1 MKIFYNFVSLKE
13 NFFKVCDIYYIEQI
27 KKLKTMIYKK
37 LFELQQE
44 FKSKKDSFNT
54 FGKYSYRNAEAM
66 LTTLKPMLNEKG
78 LILIFKEELV
88 NDSFMK
94 STARLIEVETGEEIS
109 TECVTAID
117 LDLKG
122 MSSAQSTGCTI
133 SYLRKYLM
141 GGLFAVDEGKDAD
154 SMDTTNF
161 NKPIKKTEDKISD
174 ILNQISE
181 CQTIEELTDLWNR
194 LKTWTKNETI
204 KTAFTTKKNILKNI

>member
-1 MKIFYNFVSLKE
+1 MS
-13 NFFKVCDIYYIEQI
+13 
-27 KKLKTMIYKK
+27 IYKK

-122 MSSAQSTGCTI
+122 MSSAQSTGATI

-181 CQTIEELTDLWNR
+181 CQTIEELTDLWSR
-194 LKTWTKNETI
+194 LKSWTNNETV
-204 KTAFTTKKNILKNI
+204 KAAFTAKKQIIKNK

>member
-1 MKIFYNFVSLKE
+1 MN
-13 NFFKVCDIYYIEQI
+13 
-27 KKLKTMIYKK
+27 IYKK

-44 FKSKKDSFNT
+44 FKSKKDNFNS

-66 LTTLKPMLNEKG
+66 LTTLKPMLNDKG
-78 LILIFKEELV
+78 LVLIFKEELV
-88 NDSFMK
+88 NNNFMK

-122 MSSAQSTGCTI
+122 MSSAQCTGATI

-141 GGLFAVDEGKDAD
+141 GGLFAIDEGKDAD

-161 NKPIKKTEDKISD
+161 NKPKTTAEKVSS
-174 ILNQISE
+174 ILQQISE
-181 CQTIEELTDLWNR
+181 CNTIEDLTALWKR
-194 LKTWTKNETI
+194 IGDWSKNESI
-204 KTAFTTKKNILKNI
+204 KASFTAKKNILKNI

>member
-1 MKIFYNFVSLKE
+1 MN
-13 NFFKVCDIYYIEQI
+13 IYS
-27 KKLKTMIYKK
+27 K

-44 FKSKKDSFNT
+44 FKSKKDNFNS
-54 FGKYSYRNAEAM
+54 FGKYSYRNAENM
-66 LTTLKPMLNEKG
+66 LSILKPMLNDKG
-78 LILIFKEELV
+78 LVLIFKEELV

-122 MSSAQSTGCTI
+122 MSAAQCTGATI

-161 NKPIKKTEDKISD
+161 NKPKTTEDKISD

-194 LKTWTKNETI
+194 LKSWTNNETI
-204 KTAFTTKKNILKNI
+204 KTAFTTKKQMIKNI

>member
-1 MKIFYNFVSLKE
+1 MS
-13 NFFKVCDIYYIEQI
+13 
-27 KKLKTMIYKK
+27 IYKK

-66 LTTLKPMLNEKG
+66 LTILKPMLNEKG

-122 MSSAQSTGCTI
+122 MSSAQCTGATI

-161 NKPIKKTEDKISD
+161 NKPKTTEDKISD
-174 ILNQISE
+174 ILQQISE
-181 CQTIEELTDLWNR
+181 CNTIEDLTDLWGK
-194 LKTWTKNETI
+194 LKNWTKNETI
-204 KTAFTTKKNILKNI
+204 KTAFTTKKQMIKNI

>member
-1 MKIFYNFVSLKE
+1 
-13 NFFKVCDIYYIEQI
+13 
-27 KKLKTMIYKK
+27 MIYKK

-44 FKSKKDSFNT
+44 FKSKKDNFNS

-66 LTTLKPMLNEKG
+66 LTTLKPMLNDKG
-78 LILIFKEELV
+78 LVLIFKEELV
-88 NDSFMK
+88 NNSFMK

-122 MSSAQSTGCTI
+122 MSSAQCTGATI

-141 GGLFAVDEGKDAD
+141 GGLFAIDEGKDAD

-161 NKPIKKTEDKISD
+161 NKTKTTENKVSD

-194 LKTWTKNETI
+194 LKSWTNNETV
-204 KTAFTTKKNILKNI
+204 KTAFTAKKQMIKNK

>member
-1 MKIFYNFVSLKE
+1 MK
-13 NFFKVCDIYYIEQI
+13 
-27 KKLKTMIYKK
+27 IYKK

-88 NDSFMK
+88 NDNFMK

-122 MSSAQSTGCTI
+122 MSSAQSTGATI

-161 NKPIKKTEDKISD
+161 NKTKTTENKISD
-174 ILNQISE
+174 ILQQISE
-181 CQTIEELTDLWNR
+181 CNTIEDLTDLWGK
-194 LKTWTKNETI
+194 LKNWTNNETI
-204 KTAFTTKKNILKNI
+204 KTAFTTKKQMIKNGRDLER

>member
-1 MKIFYNFVSLKE
+1 MK
-13 NFFKVCDIYYIEQI
+13 
-27 KKLKTMIYKK
+27 IYKK

-44 FKSKKDSFNT
+44 FKSKKDNFNS

-66 LTTLKPMLNEKG
+66 LTTLKPMLNDKG
-78 LILIFKEELV
+78 LVLIFKEELV
-88 NDSFMK
+88 NDNFMK

-141 GGLFAVDEGKDAD
+141 GGLFAIDEGKDAD

-161 NKPIKKTEDKISD
+161 NKPKTTENKISD
-174 ILNQISE
+174 ILQQISE
-181 CQTIEELTDLWNR
+181 CNTIDELTALWN
-194 LKTWTKNETI
+194 KIGNWSKNESI
-204 KTAFTTKKNILKNI
+204 KAAFTDKKKTLKNI

>member
-1 MKIFYNFVSLKE
+1 MS
-13 NFFKVCDIYYIEQI
+13 
-27 KKLKTMIYKK
+27 IYKK

-44 FKSKKDSFNT
+44 FKSKKDNFNS

-141 GGLFAVDEGKDAD
+141 GGLFAIDEGKDAD

-161 NKPIKKTEDKISD
+161 NKPKTTEDKISD
-174 ILNQISE
+174 ILNQIIE
-181 CQTIEELTDLWNR
+181 CKTIDDLTALW
-194 LKTWTKNETI
+194 KQIGDWSKNEII
-204 KTAFTTKKNILKNI
+204 KAAFTGKKNILKKN

>member
-1 MKIFYNFVSLKE
+1 MN
-13 NFFKVCDIYYIEQI
+13 
-27 KKLKTMIYKK
+27 IYKK

-44 FKSKKDSFNT
+44 FKSKKDNFNS

-66 LTTLKPMLNEKG
+66 LTTLKPMLNDKG
-78 LILIFKEELV
+78 LVLIFKEELV
-88 NDSFMK
+88 NDNFMK

-122 MSSAQSTGCTI
+122 MSSAQCTGATI

-161 NKPIKKTEDKISD
+161 NKPKTTAEKVSSIIS
-174 ILNQISE
+174 QISE
-181 CQTIEELTDLWNR
+181 CNTIDELTALW
-194 LKTWTKNETI
+194 KQIGDWSKNESI
-204 KTAFTTKKNILKNI
+204 KAAFTAKKNILKNI

>member
-1 MKIFYNFVSLKE
+1 MN
-13 NFFKVCDIYYIEQI
+13 
-27 KKLKTMIYKK
+27 IYKK

-44 FKSKKDSFNT
+44 FKSKKDNFNS

-66 LTTLKPMLNEKG
+66 LTTLKPMLNDKG
-78 LILIFKEELV
+78 LVLIFKEELV
-88 NDSFMK
+88 NDNFMK

-122 MSSAQSTGCTI
+122 MSSAQCTGATI

-141 GGLFAVDEGKDAD
+141 GGLFAIDEGKDAD

-161 NKPIKKTEDKISD
+161 NKPKTTENKVSD

-194 LKTWTKNETI
+194 LKSWTNNETI
-204 KTAFTTKKNILKNI
+204 KTAFSTKKQMIKNK

>member
-1 MKIFYNFVSLKE
+1 MS
-13 NFFKVCDIYYIEQI
+13 
-27 KKLKTMIYKK
+27 IYKK

-122 MSSAQSTGCTI
+122 MSSAQSTGATI

-161 NKPIKKTEDKISD
+161 NKPKTTENKVSD
-174 ILNQISE
+174 ILQQISE
-181 CQTIEELTDLWNR
+181 CNTIEDLTDLWGK
-194 LKTWTKNETI
+194 LKNWTKNETI
-204 KTAFTTKKNILKNI
+204 KTAFTTKKQMIKNGRDLER

>member
-1 MKIFYNFVSLKE
+1 MS
-13 NFFKVCDIYYIEQI
+13 
-27 KKLKTMIYKK
+27 IYKK

-66 LTTLKPMLNEKG
+66 LTTLKPMLNDKG
-78 LILIFKEELV
+78 LVLIFKEELV
-88 NDSFMK
+88 NDNFMK

-122 MSSAQSTGCTI
+122 MSSAQSTGATI

-161 NKPIKKTEDKISD
+161 NKPKTTEEKING
-174 ILNQISE
+174 IINQISE
-181 CQTIEELTDLWNR
+181 CSSVEELTQLWN
-194 LKTWTKNETI
+194 KIGNWTKNEVV
-204 KTAFTTKKNILKNI
+204 KNAFTTKKKILKNI

>member
-1 MKIFYNFVSLKE
+1 MS
-13 NFFKVCDIYYIEQI
+13 
-27 KKLKTMIYKK
+27 IYKK

-66 LTTLKPMLNEKG
+66 LATLKPMLNEKG

-122 MSSAQSTGCTI
+122 MSSAQSTGATI

-154 SMDTTNF
+154 SMYTTNF
-161 NKPIKKTEDKISD
+161 NKPKTTEDKINN
-174 ILNQISE
+174 ILNQILE
-181 CQTIEELTDLWNR
+181 CQTIEELTDLW
-194 LKTWTKNETI
+194 KQIEKKKKNEII
-204 KTAFTTKKNILKNI
+204 KATFTSKKQMIINR

>member
-1 MKIFYNFVSLKE
+1 MK
-13 NFFKVCDIYYIEQI
+13 
-27 KKLKTMIYKK
+27 IYKK

-88 NDSFMK
+88 NYSFMK

-122 MSSAQSTGCTI
+122 MSSAQSTGATI

-161 NKPIKKTEDKISD
+161 NKPIKKTEDKVSD
-174 ILNQISE
+174 ILQQISE
-181 CQTIEELTDLWNR
+181 CHTIEDLTALW
-194 LKTWTKNETI
+194 KQIGDWSKNESI
-204 KTAFTTKKNILKNI
+204 KAAFTAKKNILKNI

>member
-1 MKIFYNFVSLKE
+1 MS
-13 NFFKVCDIYYIEQI
+13 
-27 KKLKTMIYKK
+27 IYKK

-44 FKSKKDSFNT
+44 FKSKKDNFNS

-66 LTTLKPMLNEKG
+66 LTTLKPMLNDKG
-78 LILIFKEELV
+78 LVLIFKEELV
-88 NDSFMK
+88 NDNFMK

-109 TECVTAID
+109 TECITAID

-122 MSSAQSTGCTI
+122 MSSAQSTGATI

-161 NKPIKKTEDKISD
+161 NKPKTTEDKISN
-174 ILNQISE
+174 ILNQIIE
-181 CQTIEELTDLWNR
+181 CKTIEELTDLW
-194 LKTWTKNETI
+194 KQIGDWTKNEII
-204 KTAFTTKKNILKNI
+204 KATFTSKKQMIINR

>member
-1 MKIFYNFVSLKE
+1 
-13 NFFKVCDIYYIEQI
+13 
-27 KKLKTMIYKK
+27 MIYKK

-54 FGKYSYRNAEAM
+54 FGKYSYRNAETM
-66 LTTLKPMLNEKG
+66 LTILKPMLNEKG

-122 MSSAQSTGCTI
+122 MSSAQCTGATI

-141 GGLFAVDEGKDAD
+141 GGLFAIDEGKDAD

-161 NKPIKKTEDKISD
+161 NKPKTTEDKISD
-174 ILNQISE
+174 ILQQISE

-194 LKTWTKNETI
+194 LKSWTKNETI
-204 KTAFTTKKNILKNI
+204 KTAFTTKKQMIKNK

>member
-1 MKIFYNFVSLKE
+1 MN
-13 NFFKVCDIYYIEQI
+13 
-27 KKLKTMIYKK
+27 IYKK

-44 FKSKKDSFNT
+44 FKSKKDNFNS

-78 LILIFKEELV
+78 LVLIFKEELV

-122 MSSAQSTGCTI
+122 MSSAQCTGATI

-161 NKPIKKTEDKISD
+161 NKTKTTEDKISD
-174 ILNQISE
+174 ILQQISE
-181 CQTIEELTDLWNR
+181 CNTIEDLTDLWGK
-194 LKTWTKNETI
+194 LKNWTKNETI
-204 KTAFTTKKNILKNI
+204 KTAFTTKKQMIKNI

>member
-1 MKIFYNFVSLKE
+1 MN
-13 NFFKVCDIYYIEQI
+13 
-27 KKLKTMIYKK
+27 IYKK

-44 FKSKKDSFNT
+44 FKSKKDNFNS

-66 LTTLKPMLNEKG
+66 LTTLKPMLNDKG
-78 LILIFKEELV
+78 LVLIFKEELV
-88 NDSFMK
+88 NNSFMK

-122 MSSAQSTGCTI
+122 MSSAQSTGATI

-161 NKPIKKTEDKISD
+161 NKPKTTEDKISN
-174 ILNQISE
+174 ILNQIIE
-181 CQTIEELTDLWNR
+181 CKTIEELTDLW
-194 LKTWTKNETI
+194 KQIGDWTKNEII
-204 KTAFTTKKNILKNI
+204 KATFTSKKQMIINR

>member
-1 MKIFYNFVSLKE
+1 MS
-13 NFFKVCDIYYIEQI
+13 
-27 KKLKTMIYKK
+27 IYKK

-122 MSSAQSTGCTI
+122 MSSAQCTGATI

-161 NKPIKKTEDKISD
+161 NKPKTTEDKISD

-181 CQTIEELTDLWNR
+181 CQTIEELTALW
-194 LKTWTKNETI
+194 KQIGDWTKNETI
-204 KTAFTTKKNILKNI
+204 KIAFTSKKNILKNI

>member
-1 MKIFYNFVSLKE
+1 MYHFSKVS
-13 NFFKVCDIYYIEQI
+13 DIYYIEQI
-27 KKLKTMIYKK
+27 KKLKTMSIYKK

-66 LTTLKPMLNEKG
+66 LTILKPMLNEKG

-122 MSSAQSTGCTI
+122 MSSAQCTGATI

-161 NKPIKKTEDKISD
+161 NKPKTTEDKISD
-174 ILNQISE
+174 ILQQISE
-181 CQTIEELTDLWNR
+181 CNTIEDLTDLWGK
-194 LKTWTKNETI
+194 LKNWTKNETI
-204 KTAFTTKKNILKNI
+204 KTAFTTKKQMIKNI